1 MVDFVFNLGSKRW
14 LMVCTWDQKFSFVEH
29 RQLFLTAEPLD
40 DARHLQI
47 YIFHITWCFKE
58 DFRKTPFLQIFLK
71 NISPYLGAPV

>member
-40 DARHLQI
+40 DARHLEI
-47 YIFHITWCFKE
+47 YIQLHFPH
-58 DFRKTPFLQIFLK
+58 
-71 NISPYLGAPV
+71 